1 MDTLTLLKKLIASKN
16 EFAEAVLGNLTEENL
31 NWTPPVTANSI
42 GVNLIHVS
50 GGDDYFLQEC
60 IQQKPMVWS
69 TGGWA
74 EKIGLAIPP
83 GSTPES
89 WKIAKTTHLPLQP
102 VLAYYRAVCAVTD
115 TYFEQLTEVEID
127 RPVMMFGKPS
137 NVGEFLVMI
146 LTHATE
152 HLGEIAAL
160 KGVQGCKG
168 LPF

>member
-1 MDTLTLLKKLIASKN
+1 MDTLTLLKKLITSKN
-16 EFAEAVLGNLTEENL
+16 EFAEAVLGELTDESL
-31 NWTPPVTANSI
+31 NWTPPGTANSI
-42 GVNLIHVS
+42 GVNLLHVA

-60 IQQKPMVWS
+60 IQQKPLVWS

-83 GSTPES
+83 GGTPES
-89 WKIAKTTHLPLQP
+89 WQIAKTTHFPLEP

-115 TYFEQLTEVEID
+115 NFFEQLTEVEID
-127 RPVMMFGKPS
+127 RPVMMFGQPS
-137 NVGEFLVMI
+137 IVGEFLVMI
-146 LTHATE
+146 LMHDTG

-160 KGVQGCKG
+160 KGVQGIKG